1 MMIKDKNTGED
12 IDLEQDLIEMQKR
25 GKSQAD
31 ITAPRFHI
39 NEV

>member
-1 MMIKDKNTGED
+1 MMRKDKNAGED